1 MAFFDTMISEVSIIL
16 SQLSEI
22 TGLTPIVLICA
33 FTLLVLLFI
42 FGLIIFI
49 EFKRIRKIL
58 KDVNQK
64 LIVLGQK
71 LEQRSLESNLAKI
84 PRYKKISNPNQ
95 DKFYDSNKQFDVIQ
109 PARTAFPAQDKFLK
123 HSSEGLSSKLP
134 SQNIDNTTNIN
145 MENLSDPLTSNTE
158 LKSAIL
164 KLIKASDLPLSLNH
178 IVGNLSGKL
187 FDGNYHPILNELGQ
201 LEKEGQI
208 QGTSR
213 GGKAYY
219 RKTK

>member
-42 FGLIIFI
+42 FGLVIFI

-58 KDVNQK
+58 KDVNQRF
-64 LIVLGQK
+64 IVLGLK
-71 LEQRSLESNLAKI
+71 LEQPSLESNLAKI

-109 PARTAFPAQDKFLK
+109 QARTAFPAQDKFLK
-123 HSSEGLSSKLP
+123 HSSEGLISKLP

-145 MENLSDPLTSNTE
+145 IENLSDPLTSNTE

-178 IVGNLSGKL
+178 IVGNLSGEL

-201 LEKEGQI
+201 LEKEGQV
-208 QGTSR
+208 QGTSK

-219 RKTK
+219 RKT

>member
-42 FGLIIFI
+42 FGLVIFI

-58 KDVNQK
+58 KDVNQRF
-64 LIVLGQK
+64 IVLGLK
-71 LEQRSLESNLAKI
+71 LEQPSLESNLAKI

-109 PARTAFPAQDKFLK
+109 QARTAFPAQDKFLK
-123 HSSEGLSSKLP
+123 HSSEGLISKLP

-145 MENLSDPLTSNTE
+145 IENLSDPLTSNTE

-178 IVGNLSGKL
+178 IVGNLSNSFFGATSYNSAVYSIPLNSKL
-187 FDGNYHPILNELGQ
+187 RLVLNVPFSCNRE
-201 LEKEGQI
+201 
-208 QGTSR
+208 
-213 GGKAYY
+213 
-219 RKTK
+219 

>member
-42 FGLIIFI
+42 FGLVIFI

-58 KDVNQK
+58 KDVNQRF
-64 LIVLGQK
+64 IVLGLK
-71 LEQRSLESNLAKI
+71 LEQPSLESNLAKI

-109 PARTAFPAQDKFLK
+109 QARTAFPAQDKFLK
-123 HSSEGLSSKLP
+123 HSSEGLISKLP

-145 MENLSDPLTSNTE
+145 IENLSDPLTSNTE

-164 KLIKASDLPLSLNH
+164 KLLKASDMPLSLNH
-178 IVGNLSGKL
+178 IVGNLPGEL

-201 LEKEGQI
+201 LEKEGQV
-208 QGTSR
+208 QGTSK

-219 RKTK
+219 RKT

>member
-42 FGLIIFI
+42 FGLVIFI

-58 KDVNQK
+58 KDVNQRF
-64 LIVLGQK
+64 IVLGLK
-71 LEQRSLESNLAKI
+71 LEQPSLESNLAKI

-109 PARTAFPAQDKFLK
+109 QARTAFPAQDKFLK
-123 HSSEGLSSKLP
+123 HSSEGLISKLP

-145 MENLSDPLTSNTE
+145 IENLSDPLTSNTE

-164 KLIKASDLPLSLNH
+164 KLIKASDMPLSLNH
-178 IVGNLSGKL
+178 IVGNLPGEL

-201 LEKEGQI
+201 LEKEGQV
-208 QGTSR
+208 QGTSK

-219 RKTK
+219 RKT

>member
-42 FGLIIFI
+42 FGLVIFI
-49 EFKRIRKIL
+49 EFKRIRKII
-58 KDVNQK
+58 KDVNQR
-64 LIVLGQK
+64 LIVLGLK
-71 LEQRSLESNLAKI
+71 LEQPSLESNLAKI
-84 PRYKKISNPNQ
+84 ARYKKISNPNQ

-109 PARTAFPAQDKFLK
+109 QARTALPAQDKFLK
-123 HSSEGLSSKLP
+123 HSSEGLISKLP

-145 MENLSDPLTSNTE
+145 IENLSDPLTSNTE

-178 IVGNLSGKL
+178 IVGNLSGEL

-201 LEKEGQI
+201 LEKEGQV
-208 QGTSR
+208 QGTSK

-219 RKTK
+219 RKT

>member
-42 FGLIIFI
+42 FGLVIFI
-49 EFKRIRKIL
+49 EFKRIRKII
-58 KDVNQK
+58 KDVNQR
-64 LIVLGQK
+64 LIVLGLK
-71 LEQRSLESNLAKI
+71 LEQPSLESNLAKI
-84 PRYKKISNPNQ
+84 ARYKKISNPNQ

-109 PARTAFPAQDKFLK
+109 QARTALPAQDKFLK
-123 HSSEGLSSKLP
+123 HSSEGLISKLP

-145 MENLSDPLTSNTE
+145 IENLSDPLTSNTE

-164 KLIKASDLPLSLNH
+164 KLIKASDMPLSLNH
-178 IVGNLSGKL
+178 IVGNLPGEL

-201 LEKEGQI
+201 LEKEGQV
-208 QGTSR
+208 QGTSK

-219 RKTK
+219 RKT

>member
-42 FGLIIFI
+42 FGLVIFI
-49 EFKRIRKIL
+49 EFKRIRKII
-58 KDVNQK
+58 KDVNQR
-64 LIVLGQK
+64 LIVLGLK
-71 LEQRSLESNLAKI
+71 LEQPSLESNLAKI
-84 PRYKKISNPNQ
+84 PRNKKISNPNQ

-109 PARTAFPAQDKFLK
+109 QARTALPAQDKFLK
-123 HSSEGLSSKLP
+123 HSSEGLISKLP

-145 MENLSDPLTSNTE
+145 IENLSDPLTSNTE

-178 IVGNLSGKL
+178 IVGNLSGEL

-201 LEKEGQI
+201 LEKEGQV
-208 QGTSR
+208 QGTSK

-219 RKTK
+219 RKT

>member
-42 FGLIIFI
+42 FGLVIFI

-58 KDVNQK
+58 KDVNQRF
-64 LIVLGQK
+64 IVLGLK
-71 LEQRSLESNLAKI
+71 LEQPSLESNLAKI
-84 PRYKKISNPNQ
+84 ARYKKISNPIQ

-109 PARTAFPAQDKFLK
+109 QARTALPAQDKFLK
-123 HSSEGLSSKLP
+123 HSSEGLISKLP

-145 MENLSDPLTSNTE
+145 IENLSDPLTSNTE

-178 IVGNLSGKL
+178 IVGNLPGEL

-201 LEKEGQI
+201 LEKEGQV
-208 QGTSR
+208 QGTSK

-219 RKTK
+219 RKT

>member
-1 MAFFDTMISEVSIIL
+1 MAFFDTMISEISIIL

-42 FGLIIFI
+42 FGLVIFI

-58 KDVNQK
+58 KDVNQR
-64 LIVLGQK
+64 LIVLGLK
-71 LEQRSLESNLAKI
+71 LEQPSLESNLAKI
-84 PRYKKISNPNQ
+84 ARYKKISNPNQ

-109 PARTAFPAQDKFLK
+109 QARTAFPAQDKFLK
-123 HSSEGLSSKLP
+123 HSSEGLISKLP

-145 MENLSDPLTSNTE
+145 IENLSDPLTSNTE

-178 IVGNLSGKL
+178 IVGNLSGEL

-201 LEKEGQI
+201 LEKEGQV
-208 QGTSR
+208 QGTSK

-219 RKTK
+219 RKT